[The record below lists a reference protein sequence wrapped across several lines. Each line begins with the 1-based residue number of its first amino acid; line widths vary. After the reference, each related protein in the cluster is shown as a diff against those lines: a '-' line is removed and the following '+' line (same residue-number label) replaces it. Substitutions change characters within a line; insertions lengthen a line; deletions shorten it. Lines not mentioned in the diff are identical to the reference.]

1 VAMLT
6 KGKHK
11 DRALLATFALE
22 LLSRNLRRVPSP
34 SSTVERDEYARRD
47 RDLVWYLLRGSVWD
61 SYTRPKIE
69 SIAENIATKPI
80 IGALSMIIRDWI
92 PLIDEYYYYTA
103 L

>member
-1 VAMLT
+1 MLT

-11 DRALLATFALE
+11 DRALMAAFALE

-61 SYTRPKIE
+61 SYTR
-69 SIAENIATKPI
+69 
-80 IGALSMIIRDWI
+80 
-92 PLIDEYYYYTA
+92 
-103 L
+103 